1 MLGGWR
7 RMGEGSCTRS
17 NIESMSVGEIVD
29 PSFAMKRKPWVEK
42 AERMDCAVEEVGL
55 VRDII
60 GMSDSDIVKR
70 REKRY

>member
-1 MLGGWR
+1 M
-7 RMGEGSCTRS
+7 
-17 NIESMSVGEIVD
+17 
-29 PSFAMKRKPWVEK
+29 EK